1 MQFVNLQ
8 IQIDRIAGCDLAAAS
23 HLSRSGATGPRA
35 AAQSLRPRRHTAHG
49 RARSHWAD
57 PRGNSWN
64 AAAQRPAQSAAA
76 LHRLVEGNSSWN
88 IEWRDL
94 SSHEGNL
101 KNMTRWHYSG

>member
-8 IQIDRIAGCDLAAAS
+8 IQVDRTAGRDLAAAG

-49 RARSHWAD
+49 RARSHWAN

-64 AAAQRPAQSAAA
+64 AAQRPAQSAAA
-76 LHRLVEGNSSWN
+76 LHRLVEGILVREN
-88 IEWRDL
+88 IEWKDL
-94 SSHEGNL
+94 
-101 KNMTRWHYSG
+101 